1 VRFHHLPFL
10 STGTALWRRR
20 RHRLMPMPMSPEIAG
35 GVAGE
40 MALVFCVMFSA
51 WMAIFMLAESVAG
64 KLSSPDAASKRE
76 LDNVL
81 RRCPPQRSA
90 PRREPA
96 AMQRTRLQL
105 LEPEDGL
112 GFQARPRARRASGG
126 DPGLL
131 QHGYGSP
138 EAEPAAVQ
146 KARAKLLEPED
157 GLGFQARPRARRAS
171 RGDPG
176 LLQHGYGSP
185 EAEPAAV
192 QKARAKLLEPEDS
205 LGFQVA
211 PRLLHQ
217 SRSDGDL
224 QPYGRGSP
232 IAPRT
237 RSTSTTPLT
246 SSPTTS
252 QFSRKGSRPSTPQ
265 GRQRKA
271 APKSQISPGVRFLV
285 SSLKQSQALQA
296 SRQSITPEVRDWHG
310 GPCDTGLMVR
320 SHRTLTY

>member
-1 VRFHHLPFL
+1 MLA
-10 STGTALWRRR
+10 TGYRTWRRR
-20 RHRLMPMPMSPEIAG
+20 RHRLMPMPMALEIAG

-112 GFQARPRARRASGG
+112 GFQARPRARRASG
-126 DPGLL
+126 
-131 QHGYGSP
+131 
-138 EAEPAAVQ
+138 
-146 KARAKLLEPED
+146 
-157 GLGFQARPRARRAS
+157 
-171 RGDPG
+171 GDPG

>member
-1 VRFHHLPFL
+1 MA
-10 STGTALWRRR
+10 TGYRTWRRR

-157 GLGFQARPRARRAS
+157 GLGFQ
-171 RGDPG
+171 
-176 LLQHGYGSP
+176 
-185 EAEPAAV
+185 
-192 QKARAKLLEPEDS
+192 
-205 LGFQVA
+205 VA
-211 PRLLHQ
+211 PRLRRQ

-237 RSTSTTPLT
+237 RSTSTTSLT
-246 SSPTTS
+246 SLPTTS

-320 SHRTLTY
+320 SH

>member
-1 VRFHHLPFL
+1 
-10 STGTALWRRR
+10 
-20 RHRLMPMPMSPEIAG
+20 
-35 GVAGE
+35 
-40 MALVFCVMFSA
+40 
-51 WMAIFMLAESVAG
+51 
-64 KLSSPDAASKRE
+64 
-76 LDNVL
+76 
-81 RRCPPQRSA
+81 
-90 PRREPA
+90 
-96 AMQRTRLQL
+96 MQRTRLQL

-157 GLGFQARPRARRAS
+157 
-171 RGDPG
+171 
-176 LLQHGYGSP
+176 
-185 EAEPAAV
+185 
-192 QKARAKLLEPEDS
+192 S

-224 QPYGRGSP
+224 QPYGRGST

-296 SRQSITPEVRDWHG
+296 SRQSITPEVRDWQCTWVCVYHPVG
-310 GPCDTGLMVR
+310 RRRRGSASRDPHHRRSARLAQHALLHLIEERGPGLQCGWKLGHLGWDRCVRQHRLGVGLCDQV
-320 SHRTLTY
+320 

>member
-1 VRFHHLPFL
+1 
-10 STGTALWRRR
+10 
-20 RHRLMPMPMSPEIAG
+20 MPMSPEIAG

-157 GLGFQARPRARRAS
+157 GSRIPGGSAPLQESELEIQSHPKNGFEGAFGWHVPPTARPTVRLSA
-171 RGDPG
+171 
-176 LLQHGYGSP
+176 GS
-185 EAEPAAV
+185 E
-192 QKARAKLLEPEDS
+192 ARAGRKRGRKSALL
-205 LGFQVA
+205 A
-211 PRLLHQ
+211 ALH
-217 SRSDGDL
+217 SG
-224 QPYGRGSP
+224 
-232 IAPRT
+232 
-237 RSTSTTPLT
+237 
-246 SSPTTS
+246 
-252 QFSRKGSRPSTPQ
+252 
-265 GRQRKA
+265 
-271 APKSQISPGVRFLV
+271 
-285 SSLKQSQALQA
+285 
-296 SRQSITPEVRDWHG
+296 HG
-310 GPCDTGLMVR
+310 P
-320 SHRTLTY
+320 